1 MDAKNLDHFHR
12 HQQTYKLVRMLILKK
27 GEFFLEIIC
36 IKIKF
41 RLHKI
46 PEKCLETQVVYLMNI
61 PFSNDIL
68 KFRVYVQ
75 RKIKG
80 NFQRD
85 KCAKIGPEFSEKKVI
100 KRKENA
106 RKKEKKENK
115 TKARRMRER
124 DREEIEGK

>member
-1 MDAKNLDHFHR
+1 
-12 HQQTYKLVRMLILKK
+12 MLILKK
-27 GEFFLEIIC
+27 GDFFLEIIC

-46 PEKCLETQVVYLMNI
+46 SEKCLETQVVYLMNI

-68 KFRVYVQ
+68 KFRVYLQ
-75 RKIKG
+75 RKVKE

-85 KCAKIGPEFSEKKVI
+85 KCARIGPEFFEKKVI

-106 RKKEKKENK
+106 RKKKKENK

-124 DREEIEGK
+124 DREEIEGGDDF